1 MLLFGR
7 GQLHGVASTHW
18 TELTDTG
25 RERMSRMA
33 AAASWGLAQWDS
45 MERYM
50 SCIPRDTTDGAFYR
64 AVLAVHREQY
74 AVAQQVTLSSFVH
87 LAFVN
92 LFCRKRIRNNDL
104 HLGIWFRLIM
114 KESKIFLADH
124 TQTNN
129 HCYYGPQAQQA
140 HQKIL
145 FC

>member
-1 MLLFGR
+1 MSDWLCR

-74 AVAQQVTLSSFVH
+74 AVAQQVGNSMNFCLSSFCQS
-87 LAFVN
+87 L
-92 LFCRKRIRNNDL
+92 L
-104 HLGIWFRLIM
+104 
-114 KESKIFLADH
+114 
-124 TQTNN
+124 
-129 HCYYGPQAQQA
+129 
-140 HQKIL
+140 
-145 FC
+145 